1 MPKYVDADQA
11 TALVVDDDMFFRVTL
26 RAALE
31 KEGFTVFE
39 ADNGKEAVSLFEQN
53 QPDIVLLD
61 ILMPGM
67 DGYQTFAE
75 IRALPNYQST
85 PVVML
90 TGLDD
95 ENSIELAYESGAT
108 DFITKPINYLILIHR
123 VNYILRANRHLVNI
137 DKTTSL
143 PNRELFLSSLGTA
156 VLYAKRTNTMLGIV
170 FIDLD
175 NFKRVNQS
183 LGYEAGDYL
192 LKTIAERLQASVRTS
207 DVLALDHHQDHAHS
221 SVKSNPVA
229 RLGSNEF
236 VVGLLHMS
244 SVPAILSVLD
254 RFLEVIRRP
263 VMIGDERVYL
273 TASIGVSVYPTNHED
288 PQALLKQSES
298 AMQFAK
304 KRGGNQHKLY
314 SPHIDERSGRG
325 FSIETQLRLAL
336 EKGQLEVHYQPKV
349 HTRTYD
355 ISGFEALVRWPHPEL
370 GMVPPVEFI
379 PIAEQTGLILQL
391 GEWVL
396 ERACLDMKY
405 IQSSGLED
413 YKMSVNLSV
422 AQFQDNRLVE
432 RVADIVEKSGLDP
445 WYLDLEITEGL
456 LMDDVDRNV
465 RMLRRLKEMGIGLL
479 IDDFGTGYSSLA
491 YLKNFPITGLKIDQS
506 FVRDVLVDRDDA
518 AIVGTIIYLGQALRL
533 NIVAEGVENSGH
545 LKFLEEHGC
554 PEVQGFYFSKA
565 LPIEELKVWID
576 HWDHQKS
583 ATHSKSIG
591 A

>member
-1 MPKYVDADQA
+1 
-11 TALVVDDDMFFRVTL
+11 
-26 RAALE
+26 
-31 KEGFTVFE
+31 
-39 ADNGKEAVSLFEQN
+39 
-53 QPDIVLLD
+53 LLD
-61 ILMPGM
+61 IIMPEM
-67 DGYQTFAE
+67 DGYQTFAA
-75 IRALPNYQST
+75 IRSLPNYKST

-95 ENSIELAYESGAT
+95 ENSIEQAYESGAT

-123 VNYILRANRHLVNI
+123 VNYILRANRYLVNI

-143 PNRELFLSSLGTA
+143 PNRDLFLSSLDTA
-156 VLYAKRTNTMLGIV
+156 VLYTKRTNTMLAIV
-170 FIDLD
+170 FIDID
-175 NFKRVNQS
+175 NFKRVNQN
-183 LGYEAGDYL
+183 LGYRAGDYL
-192 LKTIAERLQASVRTS
+192 LKTIAERLQASVRSS
-207 DVLALDHHQDHAHS
+207 DVLAIEHRDGVDDQLS
-221 SVKSNPVA
+221 PMGNNPVA
-229 RLGSNEF
+229 RLGGNEF
-236 VVGLLHMS
+236 VVGLLNMS
-244 SVPAILSVLD
+244 SVPTILNVLD
-254 RFLEVIRRP
+254 RFLEVIRKP
-263 VMIGDERVYL
+263 VFIGDERVHL
-273 TASIGVSVYPTNHED
+273 TASIGVSVYPANHED

-314 SPHIDERSGRG
+314 SHQIDECSGRG
-325 FSIETQLRLAL
+325 FSIETQLRVAL

-349 HTRTYD
+349 RTRTYE

-370 GMVPPVEFI
+370 GMVPPIEFI

-396 ERACLDMKY
+396 ERACLDMKL
-405 IQSSGLED
+405 IQSTGLED

-422 AQFQDNRLVE
+422 AQFQDNHLVE
-432 RVADIVEKSGLDP
+432 KLAAIVEQSGLDP

-456 LMDDVDRNV
+456 LMDDIDRNV
-465 RMLRRLKEMGIGLL
+465 RMLRSLKEMGIGLL

-491 YLKNFPITGLKIDQS
+491 YLKNFPITGLKVDQS

-518 AIVGTIIYLGQALRL
+518 AIVSTIIYLGDALRL
-533 NIVAEGVENSGH
+533 NIIAEGVENSGH

-565 LPIEELKVWID
+565 LPVDKLKTWID
-576 HWDHQKS
+576 QWENQKS
-583 ATHSKSIG
+583 ATHRKSIG